1 MKNESLIAPT
11 DFVGL
16 DAVTHLCT
24 GGEAPWLKGQS
35 AVYAEFVQH
44 KSRGDRGRRALYARG
59 DRCRQRMGQLW
70 GVPAERIAF
79 MPSAAEGMAWL
90 ARGLDW
96 RPGDN
101 VVSTNLEFPSV
112 AYNWRNVRRQGVELR
127 LVPHRDWLVREDDLL
142 AAVDERTRVLA
153 VSQVSFY
160 TGQNLDI
167 ERLAAGLAGRDALL
181 AVDAT
186 HAAGAIAVPAACA
199 DLCVSSC
206 YKWLLA
212 THGVAPCYLSPR
224 AEARVRSTAFGWR
237 NLAVWPA
244 QGAERAPDADEKPM
258 PDKMEPGNP
267 AMVVVLYLDYAL
279 GRLLDVGIDRIAEH
293 NRDLSE
299 QISAGLARLGRPV
312 ISPSARPQRSGNTC
326 FADDDAHRLSEALA
340 DRGVLV
346 WGEYGR
352 VRVSGHLY
360 NNSDDVERFLA
371 VLGELV

>member
-1 MKNESLIAPT
+1 MKNESLIAPA
-11 DFVGL
+11 DFAGL

-44 KSRGDRGRRALYARG
+44 KSRGDRGRCALYARG

-90 ARGLDW
+90 ARGLEW

-112 AYNWRNVRRQGVELR
+112 AYNWRNMRRQGVELR

-212 THGVAPCYLSPR
+212 THGVAPCYLSTR

-244 QGAERAPDADEKPM
+244 QGAERALDADEKPM

-279 GRLLDVGIDRIAEH
+279 GRLLDIGIDRIAEH

-299 QISAGLARLGRPV
+299 QISAGLARLGRQV

-340 DRGVLV
+340 DLGVLV

-360 NNSDDVERFLA
+360 NNSGDVERFLA
-371 VLGELV
+371 VLGELG